1 MLFGKKTRLVVAD
14 YHASIR
20 EMLAETL
27 PRRGAYEVV
36 GLAST
41 GMEALRLCGRHRPDV
56 LVVSLMLNELSGPE
70 VLRNLGRYSPDT
82 KALIFSGAVDE
93 SLLLAAACQL
103 PEGFV
108 HKNDSL
114 ATLLEALQVV
124 TKGGVYHSALIDP
137 RTSPAGGTAVGMPSK
152 IDKVRA
158 AAKIAVVASSNGGA
172 CRRTSV
178 AGENVPPPGTEAL
191 AEPIPPALTDDG
203 ANAASRGAVVDA
215 FQAAGLTHRE
225 RDVVLLVAEGSSSK
239 QIGDCLALS
248 VRTVENYRSTIMR
261 KLGVK
266 NATELVR
273 HAVAI
278 GLVTPRRGGTAG

>member
-20 EMLAETL
+20 EMLAEIL

-36 GLAST
+36 GMAST
-41 GMEALRLCGRHRPDV
+41 GMETLRLCGRHRPDV
-56 LVVSLMLNELSGPE
+56 LVVSLMLNEMNGPE
-70 VLRNLGRYSPDT
+70 VLRNLGRFSPDT
-82 KALIFSGAVDE
+82 KALVFSGAVDE

-114 ATLLEALQVV
+114 ATLLEALQLV
-124 TKGGVYHSALIDP
+124 TKGGLYHSALIDP
-137 RTSPAGGTAVGMPSK
+137 RASPAGGDYHRNAVEGWQ
-152 IDKVRA
+152 
-158 AAKIAVVASSNGGA
+158 SSSCRQGHGGA
-172 CRRTSV
+172 RRRTSV
-178 AGENVPPPGTEAL
+178 AGESTPLLGAEAL
-191 AEPIPPALTDDG
+191 PEPIQQALTDDG
-203 ANAASRGAVVDA
+203 TNAASRDAVVDA

-239 QIGDCLALS
+239 EIGDCLALS